1 MVPKPKMRTLFPLP
15 ESPVPLSAAVLA
27 AALFLG
33 SCSTVT
39 TVGGD
44 RGGASGGDPLF
55 YNGMASL
62 SKVNADPQQLL
73 GMDGTALNDLLG
85 QPTLVRREGE
95 AEIWQYRGDEC
106 VLDLFLYGG
115 MRQVEHVDLRDR
127 GDASE
132 KAVDACFVGIMEA
145 GGAQS

>member
-1 MVPKPKMRTLFPLP
+1 MPNLFPLRDSRIP
-15 ESPVPLSAAVLA
+15 GPAVTLVA
-27 AALFLG
+27 TLLLG
-33 SCSTVT
+33 ACSSVT
-39 TVGGD
+39 TLGDGQAGRDGGL
-44 RGGASGGDPLF
+44 LF

-73 GMDGTALNDLLG
+73 GMDGPALHDLLG
-85 QPTLVRREGE
+85 EPALVRREGE
-95 AEIWQYRGDEC
+95 AEIWQYRADEC

-132 KAVDACFVGIMEA
+132 KVVAACFVGIMEA
-145 GGAQS
+145 GGASS